1 MRVALAVLA
10 VLAGASAASAQQ
22 GNCGRPEFEAVVE
35 SAAATLR
42 ELTGKNRPGF
52 QDKLRLLKEKRGWSA
67 EQFMR
72 EAAIYVQ
79 DDNIAELDRRSGDL
93 LTRIN
98 TMGEAGAAA
107 KAPDCKLLAD
117 LRATMKSLVDA
128 QTEKWSYMFA
138 KLDKALG
145 Q

>member
-1 MRVALAVLA
+1 MRAALACLTVLMG
-10 VLAGASAASAQQ
+10 AGAAVAQQ
-22 GNCGRPEFEAVVE
+22 PACSRPEFEAVVE
-35 SAAATLR
+35 TAATTLR
-42 ELTGKNRPGF
+42 DLSAKNKPGF
-52 QDKLRLLKEKRGWSA
+52 QDKLRTLKDKRGWSND
-67 EQFMR
+67 QFMQ

-79 DDNIAELDRRSGDL
+79 DDKIADLDRRSGDL

-98 TMGEAGAAA
+98 TMGEAGASA

-128 QTEKWSYMFA
+128 QTEKWAYMFA
-138 KLDKALG
+138 KIEKALG

>member
-1 MRVALAVLA
+1 M
-10 VLAGASAASAQQ
+10 LAGAHTAVAQQ
-22 GNCGRPEFEAVVE
+22 GGCGRPDFEAVVE
-35 SAAATLR
+35 TAASTLR
-42 ELTGKNRPGF
+42 DLTNKNKPGF
-52 QDKLRLLKEKRGWSA
+52 QDKLRVLREKRGWTA

-79 DDNIAELDRRSGDL
+79 DDTIAELDRRSGDL

-98 TMGEAGAAA
+98 TMGEAGASA

-117 LRATMKSLVDA
+117 LRAAMKGLVDA
-128 QTEKWSYMFA
+128 QTEKWTYMFT